1 MGIEAAIIGSAVVGG
16 IGSVAAGRAQS
27 RAARRATQAQ
37 ERQAQMSIAEQR
49 RQFNVVQQLFQPYVQ
64 AGTGTLAQQL
74 NLIGAGGPEAQQ
86 TAIDAIRMGPE
97 YQQLVQAGEEAILQ
111 QASATGGLRGGN
123 VQRSL
128 AEFRPQVLSN
138 LINQQYSRLG
148 GITQLGQ
155 ASAAGQAAQGSQISA
170 GIAQTQ
176 ADLGAALAQGALAQG
191 QARANMFG
199 NIAGAIGTGL
209 GQFAGFKTFG
219 GLGQTAAQPTGVD
232 LSSIINFGGPNGT
245 ATGLRSPFG
254 G

>member
-1 MGIEAAIIGSAVVGG
+1 
-16 IGSVAAGRAQS
+16 
-27 RAARRATQAQ
+27 
-37 ERQAQMSIAEQR
+37 MSIAEQR

-111 QASATGGLRGGN
+111 NASATGGLRGGN

-155 ASAAGQAAQGSQISA
+155 ASAAGQAAQGSAISA
-170 GIAQTQ
+170 NISQLQ
-176 ADLGAALAQGALAQG
+176 ADQGTAMAQSILAQG

-199 NIAGAIGTGL
+199 NVAGAIGAGL
-209 GQFAGFKTFG
+209 GQYAGFQTFG
-219 GLGQTAAQPTGVD
+219 GLGNLNAAQTKA
-232 LSSIINFGGPNGT
+232 LT
-245 ATGLRSPFG
+245 KLGLI
-254 G
+254 

>member
-111 QASATGGLRGGN
+111 NASATGGLRGGN

-155 ASAAGQAAQGSQISA
+155 ASAAGQAAQGSAISA
-170 GIAQTQ
+170 NISQLQ
-176 ADLGAALAQGALAQG
+176 ADQGTAMAQSILAQG

-199 NIAGAIGTGL
+199 NVAGAIGAGL
-209 GQFAGFKTFG
+209 GQYAGFQTFG
-219 GLGQTAAQPTGVD
+219 GLGNLNAAQTKA
-232 LSSIINFGGPNGT
+232 LT
-245 ATGLRSPFG
+245 KLGLI
-254 G
+254 